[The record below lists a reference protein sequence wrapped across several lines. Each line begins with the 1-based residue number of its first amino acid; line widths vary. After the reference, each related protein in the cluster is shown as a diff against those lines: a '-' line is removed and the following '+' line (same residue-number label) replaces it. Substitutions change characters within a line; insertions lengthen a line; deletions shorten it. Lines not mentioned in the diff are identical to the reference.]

1 MTIQSGIRPAH
12 AAKATLQVWRGE
24 SMFSRL
30 IRLVVLPLMGSKQ
43 VLRDIERHTRQLRRQ
58 RIKGEAKPTRRVAR
72 NCNIVARDIAGSNVL
87 FVEPKSGEITRT
99 IIYIH
104 GGAYVANMMMHQW
117 NLVEGLA
124 MHNRARVV
132 VPHYPLAPEND
143 WQPAFAMMRTLYD
156 GLVADVGAE
165 NIALAGDSAGAGFAL
180 SLAKLLRDEGR
191 PLPAKMVLYS
201 PWIDL
206 REENPQ
212 QDAYDAAD
220 PMLARPVLVW
230 SAKHWAGET
239 PLEDPRISPVFGDIR
254 GLPPMLVFSG
264 TADLLHPDALAL
276 FAKAQGDGCDLRLI
290 IGERM
295 THAWSVLQTRE
306 ARRLHA
312 ETAAFLR

>member
-1 MTIQSGIRPAH
+1 MIIQSSIRPAPV
-12 AAKATLQVWRGE
+12 AEATLEVWRGE
-24 SMFSRL
+24 SLFSRL
-30 IRLVVLPLMGSKQ
+30 IRQAILPMMGSKQ
-43 VLRDIERHTRQLRRQ
+43 VLRDINRHARQLQRQ
-58 RIKGEAKPTRRVAR
+58 RIKGEAKPTRRVVR
-72 NCNIVARDIAGSNVL
+72 DCNITARDIAGNNVL
-87 FVEPKSGEITRT
+87 FVEPKSGNVART

-124 MHNRARVV
+124 MQNRARVV

-143 WQPAFAMMRTLYD
+143 WQPAFAMMRALCD
-156 GLVADVGAE
+156 SLVAEVGAE
-165 NIALAGDSAGAGFAL
+165 NIVLTGDSAGAGFAL
-180 SLAKLLRDEGR
+180 SLAQMLRDEGQ

-201 PWIDL
+201 PWLDL
-206 REENPQ
+206 REENPE

-230 SAKHWAGET
+230 SARHWAGET
-239 PLEDPRISPVFGDIR
+239 ALDDPRISPVFGDIR
-254 GLPPMLVFSG
+254 GMPPMLVFSG

-276 FAKAQGDGCDLRLI
+276 FAKAQADGCDLRLI

-295 THAWSVLQTRE
+295 THAWSVLETSE

-312 ETAAFLR
+312 ETAAFLG